1 MTNFMKL
8 TSPQTFFDAFAEY
21 RIARGLPAVSM
32 ALPVVLDVGYVAD
45 RDLTEQL
52 KVSLGAFLTAVD
64 LQTLVKGAIIGPS
77 SGLNHNG
84 KAITFGLDTG
94 SDTNTL
100 PWQCLNPR
108 LITQLAHAEEH
119 GPETNGPIEGGDTR
133 SNGLG
138 DANGGDP
145 FENLLN
151 ALMSKVSSI
160 TMIERDDV
168 QADAPLANY
177 SLDSLVSVEL
187 RNWIRKETGVDLPL
201 PKIVRAP
208 NLRAVA
214 TQIAS
219 LRK

>member
-1 MTNFMKL
+1 M
-8 TSPQTFFDAFAEY
+8 
-21 RIARGLPAVSM
+21 
-32 ALPVVLDVGYVAD
+32 GYVAD

-52 KVSLGAFLTAVD
+52 KASLGGYITAAE
-64 LQTLVKGAIIGPS
+64 LGTIIKGAIIGPS
-77 SGLNHNG
+77 SGLNNNG
-84 KAITFGLDTG
+84 KAITFGLNTG
-94 SDTNTL
+94 ADTNTL

-108 LITQLAHAEEH
+108 LLTQLAHAKQA
-119 GPETNGPIEGGDTR
+119 GPE
-133 SNGLG
+133 SNGLLQNG
-138 DANGGDP
+138 DSASNGIDANSGDP

-168 QADAPLANY
+168 EADAPLANY

-201 PKIVRAP
+201 PTIVRAT
-208 NLRAVA
+208 NLRAMA